1 MKPRED
7 LSEDVVGVYNHG
19 AKALNLR
26 ARLVLEGRK
35 LIILNNDGEMLSAW
49 PLREIRD
56 ITPEGVV
63 QSLRLALNNTEERL
77 NITNADWAEEIRR
90 LSRNLESGGGGGG
103 SSIGRVLVLL
113 VLAAI
118 AAAAYLYTR

>member
-19 AKALNLR
+19 AQALNLR

-49 PLREIRD
+49 PLRDIRD

-63 QSLRLALNNTEERL
+63 QSLRLALNKTEERL
-77 NITNADWAEEIRR
+77 NVTNAAWAEEIKR
-90 LSRNLESGGGGGG
+90 LSRNLESGGGA

-113 VLAAI
+113 VLVAI

>member
-1 MKPRED
+1 MKPREE

-35 LIILNNDGEMLSAW
+35 LHILNNDGELLSTW
-49 PLREIRD
+49 PVREIRD
-56 ITPEGVV
+56 VTPTGVV

-77 NITNADWAEEIRR
+77 NITNTAWAEEVKRV
-90 LSRNLESGGGGGG
+90 SRNLESAGGGTNMA
-103 SSIGRVLVLL
+103 RALVLL
-113 VLAAI
+113 ALVAIVI
-118 AAAAYLYTR
+118 AAYFWTR